1 MPLPFGYPLL
11 SRHGGTG
18 ARGHGGGRGTVRL
31 LLLSDRFTCEVTD
44 HGRGF
49 NTADYMPC
57 TEPPFVSDTG
67 GNEVWVVEQ
76 MAEFLLVDSGPAGTT
91 IRIAPRTRDTVAD
104 HFFMARQPLLSG
116 PSTGVAERERHGR
129 GLCGEPKVSPDA
141 FPDFGVVPMNAP
153 AVGDGLDQVHAPPA
167 RLVSAARPDGG
178 TARVVVSGDE
188 A

>member
-1 MPLPFGYPLL
+1 
-11 SRHGGTG
+11 
-18 ARGHGGGRGTVRL
+18 
-31 LLLSDRFTCEVTD
+31 
-44 HGRGF
+44 
-49 NTADYMPC
+49 MPC

-129 GLCGEPKVSPDA
+129 G
-141 FPDFGVVPMNAP
+141 FT
-153 AVGDGLDQVHAPPA
+153 
-167 RLVSAARPDGG
+167 R
-178 TARVVVSGDE
+178 
-188 A
+188 